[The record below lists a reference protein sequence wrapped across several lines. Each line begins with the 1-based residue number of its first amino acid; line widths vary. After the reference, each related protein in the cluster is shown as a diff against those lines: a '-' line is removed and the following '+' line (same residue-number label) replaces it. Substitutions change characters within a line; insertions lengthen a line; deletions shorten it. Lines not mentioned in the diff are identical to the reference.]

1 MAIFGSFQEQ
11 IRSVIQWNSESTDI
25 LFYRWSGNSNEI
37 KNASKLIVG
46 PTQGCIFVYEGKV
59 QTVFNQE
66 GVFDIETS
74 NIPFITTIKKFM
86 QNFESEHKTEFYF
99 YKKSVVVDQK
109 WGTISPIKYLD
120 PIYKFPVELVAF
132 GNYSLQINNPKSF
145 FVSIVSE
152 QELFTVEELAT
163 IVNSRIL
170 HPMSDYFAESKLS
183 YNDIDA
189 NREELGV
196 ALKYKI
202 DPVFEKLG
210 FTLVDFRIEGT
221 DFDKN
226 TKDRINKIAD
236 TQAVHYA
243 ASQVGVSY
251 RDMRQLDALD
261 SASSNEA
268 GMAGMFMGAN
278 AGGMLSSGIVEPFKE
293 KELVEEKT
301 VLERLTQ
308 LKSLYDLELISVDEY
323 EKKKQAI
330 LEEI

>member
-11 IRSVIQWNSESTDI
+11 IRSVIQWQSESSNT
-25 LFYRWSGNSNEI
+25 LFYRWSGISDEI

-46 PTQGCIFVYEGKV
+46 PTQGCIFVYEGRV
-59 QTVFNQE
+59 QTVFNSE

-86 QNFESEHKTEFYF
+86 QNFESEHKAEFYF
-99 YKKSVVVDQK
+99 YKKSIVPDQK
-109 WGTISPIKYLD
+109 WGTTSPIKYLD

-145 FVSIVSE
+145 FLSIVGD
-152 QELFTVEELAT
+152 QEVFTVDDLAS
-163 IVNSRIL
+163 IINSRIL

-196 ALKYKI
+196 ALEQKI
-202 DPVFEKLG
+202 DPIFELLG
-210 FTLVDFRIEGT
+210 FTLLDFRIEGT
-221 DFDKN
+221 EFDKN
-226 TKDRINKIAD
+226 TKERINKIAD

-261 SASSNEA
+261 NASSNEG

-278 AGGMLSSGIVEPFKE
+278 AGGMLSSSMGEPFKE
-293 KELVEEKT
+293 KDEPVKKT

-308 LKSLYDLELISVDEY
+308 LKSLHDLELISVDEY